1 MLLQTIG
8 IFNEGIQLDI
18 LREDLRHPFISGN
31 KWWKLKHNIAEAK
44 RWNCEIIVTF
54 GGAYS
59 NHLAATSAAG
69 NEAGIATAG
78 IVRGEDDV
86 HNATLQF
93 CRRQGMQLYFVSR
106 EEYRLKNFKRFNFN
120 NAFVV
125 PEGGSNDLGVKGC
138 AEMGVGLKESYDF
151 VVCACGTGATLSG
164 LIVSARQGQKI
175 LGVPVLKGAEF
186 LKNDIQGHLLSQD
199 CDNTNWDL
207 LCDYHCGGYGK
218 ISNELVV
225 FIKMCAE
232 KYKIPLDGIY
242 TGKMAMAAFDLLQ
255 KRYFPPHSK
264 VLLVHT
270 GGLQGNAG
278 ILQRFGVDLT
288 ASC

>member
-31 KWWKLKHNIAEAK
+31 KWWKLKYNIAEAK
-44 RWNCEIIVTF
+44 RLNCEIIVTF

-138 AEMGVGLKESYDF
+138 TEMGVGLKESYEF

-186 LKNDIQGHLLSQD
+186 LKKDIQGHLLSQD
-199 CDNTNWDL
+199 CDNNNWDL
-207 LCDYHCGGYGK
+207 LYDYHCGGYGK
-218 ISNELVV
+218 ISNELVA
-225 FIKMCAE
+225 FIRMCAE
-232 KYKIPLDGIY
+232 KYKLQLDGIY

-255 KRYFPPHSK
+255 KNYFPPHSK